1 MTASLDRIDSSRGYT
16 LDNIQW
22 VHKDLNK
29 MKTNYPNDYFIKMC
43 KYVANNNKQNR
54 CNEKRNYV
62 TR

>member
-43 KYVANNNKQNR
+43 KYVANNNK
-54 CNEKRNYV
+54 
-62 TR
+62 